1 MRMAA
6 PSVLRRFARIII
18 WIIID
23 RHVDICR
30 RRNIAVIFLFQ
41 GVAVIF
47 KMIENV
53 QRATSGILHQT
64 GANFGATQKR
74 GQAGM
79 VIPNRRQ
86 RLRAHAIASTQTP
99 LEAHPNRSPAQ
110 RADAQLARR

>member
-6 PSVLRRFARIII
+6 PSVLRRLARIII
-18 WIIID
+18 WIIIV

-41 GVAVIF
+41 GVAIIF

-79 VIPNRRQ
+79 VINIG
-86 RLRAHAIASTQTP
+86 LADFG
-99 LEAHPNRSPAQ
+99 PATHWDN
-110 RADAQLARR
+110 ALI